1 MRLVRFEKNSRIF
14 YGTCVEEF
22 VCPVDGDIYGDFVV
36 TDQKIKMAEVKLLA
50 PCVPTKVVCIGKNYQ
65 DHIKEMGGQTLPE
78 DPMLFMKPATAVI
91 GPGEEIIY
99 PEMSKRVDYEAEL
112 VVVLKNK
119 VKNISPQQV
128 KENILGYTC
137 GNDVT
142 ARDLQKK
149 DGQWTRGKSFDTFC
163 PLGPWIETE
172 INPEDLTVESYLNGE
187 LRQSSST
194 AFLLFPVYELVSFI
208 SRIMTLN
215 PGDAIM
221 TGTPAGIGPMHPGDE
236 IEIVIKEIG
245 SLKNKVIAET
255 LS

>member
-1 MRLVRFEKNSRIF
+1 MRLIRFKQNSKIF
-14 YGTCVEEF
+14 YGVHEGEF

-36 TDQKIKMAEVKLLA
+36 TAQKIKIAEVKLLS
-50 PCVPTKVVCIGKNYQ
+50 PCVPTKVLCIGKNYQ
-65 DHIKEMGGQTLPE
+65 DHIKEMGYHALPE
-78 DPMLFMKPATAVI
+78 NPILFMKPITAVI

-99 PEMSKRVDYEAEL
+99 PEISKRIDYEAEL

-172 INPEDLTVESYLNGE
+172 INPEGLTVKSYLNGE

-194 AFLLFPVYELVSFI
+194 SFLLFPVYELVSFI
-208 SRIMTLN
+208 SHIMTLS

-221 TGTPAGIGPMHPGDE
+221 TGTPAGVGPMHPGDE

-245 SLKNKVIAET
+245 SLKNKVVAEI